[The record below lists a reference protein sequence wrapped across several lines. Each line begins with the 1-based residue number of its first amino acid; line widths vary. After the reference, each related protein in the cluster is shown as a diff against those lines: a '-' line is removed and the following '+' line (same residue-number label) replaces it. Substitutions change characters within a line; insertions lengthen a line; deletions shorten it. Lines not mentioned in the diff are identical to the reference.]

1 MDTSKKLFCTG
12 TGGTIVAALCCFTPV
27 LVVLFGVVGL
37 SAWLGWIDYVLFPA
51 MFASM
56 GLVALALYLR
66 AGEKGPSPKAAIVAA
81 VVVLSA
87 LLYWLEFRYAL
98 RITIAAAVAVAVYAW
113 YLRPAATQKAA

>member
-1 MDTSKKLFCTG
+1 MDTSKKLLCTG

-98 RITIAAAVAVAVYAW
+98 RISIAAAVAVAVYAW

>member
-1 MDTSKKLFCTG
+1 MDTSKKLLCTG

-98 RITIAAAVAVAVYAW
+98 RISIATAVAVAVYAW